1 MATTKNQSKEGASKN
16 PKMPLKEKIRQHYIK
31 HLLTTGKD
39 PASVYVFAQDLKISE
54 DDFYAEYSSFD
65 ALNKDI
71 WNDFLQTT
79 IHSLHES
86 NEYADYSVRE
96 KLLSFYFTMLEVLK
110 KNRSYVLFHYRN
122 FDRKELIP
130 SFLKKARTTYL
141 DYINTLVEEGLQSGE
156 FKKRPYLSEKYAEML
171 WLQFLFVLR
180 FWVKDDSKNFEQ
192 TDALIEKTVK
202 LTFELLGESP
212 LDSFL
217 DLAKFLYQNK

>member
-1 MATTKNQSKEGASKN
+1 MEMAKNQGNEGASK
-16 PKMPLKEKIRQHYIK
+16 KTKVPLRDKIKQAYIS

-39 PASVYVFAQDLKISE
+39 PASTYVFAQELKISE
-54 DDFYAEYSSFD
+54 DDFYTEFSSFD

-79 IHSLHES
+79 IQSLHDS
-86 NEYADYSVRE
+86 KEYQDYSVRE
-96 KLLSFYFTMLEVLK
+96 KLLSFYFTMMEVLK
-110 KNRSYVLFHYRN
+110 KNRSYVLFHYQN

-156 FKKRPYLSEKYAEML
+156 FKKRPYLSGKYAEAL

-212 LDSFL
+212 LDSFI